1 MYEITQ
7 VKKMILP
14 NTLEKKNYN
23 IFEQKSKTITDVFV
37 WIQNNGIWKTIFKI
51 LEHLQNG

>member
-7 VKKMILP
+7 VKKNILP